1 MALKLGDMLVQAGL
15 ITKEQLEKALVEQKT
30 SGDKLG
36 ACLIKMKFI
45 TEEATTD
52 CLGKQYKVPT
62 VNLSN
67 TQIEPQVLKL
77 IPADFA
83 QKYQVIPVARQGRT
97 LQVAMSNPADP
108 FTIENIQFLTGME
121 VKPLVC
127 ADTAI
132 ARAMEKLYAGS
143 AGLTEAMKAVQEEE
157 GQVEFVDK
165 EQEDVVTQ
173 ADMEAAPVVKLVN
186 QLIFDAVKRGVSDIH
201 IEPYEKVLRV
211 RFRIDGVL
219 QEAMSP
225 PKRIAAAVASR
236 IKVLSR
242 LNLTERRLP
251 QDGRFSVKAGE
262 QNVDFRVSTMPIKHG
277 EKICIRILRQSG
289 LSSDLSK
296 LGLDGKP
303 LENFLAASLKPN
315 GMILITGPTGSG
327 KTMTLYSLINRL
339 NTPKVNISTAED
351 PVEFDMMGVNQVNI
365 HPEIGYTFAVAL
377 KAFLRQDPNIVLVG
391 ETRDRE
397 TGEIA
402 MTAAMTGHLV
412 LTTLHTNDAPSSLN
426 RLLDM
431 EIPPFLIAATV
442 NVIEAQRLVR
452 TICPNCKQPDP
463 SMTPEMISKLGAD
476 PAEFEGV
483 TFYKGAGCMECNRTG
498 MKGRTGL
505 YEILVVTP
513 AIRKLILSR
522 ASTDE
527 IRAMAVK
534 EGMILLRQDG
544 FNKVKKGIT
553 TLETVIAKTVAD

>member
-1 MALKLGDMLVQAGL
+1 MALKLGDMLLQAGL
-15 ITKEQLEKALVEQKT
+15 ITKEQLEKALVEQKS

-52 CLGKQYKVPT
+52 FLGKQFNVPT
-62 VNLSN
+62 INLSN
-67 TQIEPQVLKL
+67 KEIDPQVLKL
-77 IPADFA
+77 IPADVA
-83 QKYQVIPVARQGRT
+83 QKCQVIPVARQGRT
-97 LQVAMSNPADP
+97 LQVAMSNPADV
-108 FTIENIQFLTGME
+108 FTLENIQFLTGME

-132 ARAMEKLYAGS
+132 ARAMEKLYANS
-143 AGLTEAMKAVQEEE
+143 AGLNEAMKAVQAEE

-173 ADMEAAPVVKLVN
+173 ADIEAAPVVKLVN
-186 QLIFDAVKRGVSDIH
+186 GMIFDAVKRGVSDIH
-201 IEPYEKVLRV
+201 IEPYEKILRV
-211 RFRIDGVL
+211 RFRIDGVM

-225 PKRIAAAVASR
+225 PKRIAAAVVSR

-251 QDGRFSVKAGE
+251 QDGRFSVKTGE

-277 EKICIRILRQSG
+277 EKVCIRILRQSG
-289 LSSDLSK
+289 LTSDLSK
-296 LGLDGKP
+296 LGLEGKP
-303 LENFLAASLKPN
+303 LENFLAASTKPN

-327 KTMTLYSLINRL
+327 KTMTLYSLIHRL

-351 PVEFDMMGVNQVNI
+351 PVEFDIMGINQVNI
-365 HPEIGYTFAVAL
+365 FPEIGYTFAVAL
-377 KAFLRQDPNIVLVG
+377 KAFLRQDPDIILVG
-391 ETRDRE
+391 ETRDKE

-402 MTAAMTGHLV
+402 MTAAMVGRLV

-431 EIPPFLIAATV
+431 DIPPFLIAATV
-442 NVIEAQRLVR
+442 IVIEAQRLVR
-452 TICPNCKQPDP
+452 TICSNCKQPDP
-463 SMTPEMISKLGAD
+463 SMTPELITKLGAD

-498 MKGRTGL
+498 FKGRTGL

-513 AIRKLILSR
+513 AIRRLILNR

-527 IRAMAVK
+527 IRETAVK

-544 FNKVKKGIT
+544 YSKVKKGIT
-553 TLETVIAKTVAD
+553 TLETVIAKTVMD

>member
-1 MALKLGDMLVQAGL
+1 MALKLGDMLLQAGL
-15 ITKEQLEKALVEQKT
+15 ITKEQLEKALVEQKS

-52 CLGKQYKVPT
+52 FLGKQFKVPT
-62 VNLSN
+62 INLSN
-67 TQIEPQVLKL
+67 TEIDPQVLKL
-77 IPADFA
+77 IPADVA
-83 QKYQVIPVARQGRT
+83 QKCQVIPVARQGRM
-97 LQVAMSNPADP
+97 LQVAISNPADV
-108 FTIENIQFLTGME
+108 FTLENIQFLTGME
-121 VKPLVC
+121 VKPFVC

-132 ARAMEKLYAGS
+132 ARVMEKLYANS
-143 AGLTEAMKAVQEEE
+143 AGLNEAMKAVQEEE

-173 ADMEAAPVVKLVN
+173 ADIEAAPVVKLVN
-186 QLIFDAVKRGVSDIH
+186 GMIFDAVKRGVSDIH

-251 QDGRFSVKAGE
+251 QDGRFSVKSGD

-289 LSSDLSK
+289 LSSDLTK
-296 LGLDGKP
+296 LGLEGKP
-303 LENFLAASLKPN
+303 MENFLAAAAKPS

-327 KTMTLYSLINRL
+327 KTNTLYSLINRL

-351 PVEFDMMGVNQVNI
+351 PVEYDLMGINQVNI
-365 HPEIGYTFAVAL
+365 FPEIGYTFAVAL
-377 KAFLRQDPNIVLVG
+377 KAFLRQDPNIILVG

-412 LTTLHTNDAPSSLN
+412 LSTLHTNDAPSSLN

-442 NVIEAQRLVR
+442 NVIEAQRLIR
-452 TICPNCKQPDP
+452 TICPSCKQPDP
-463 SMTPEMISKLGAD
+463 SMTPEMIAKLGAD

-498 MKGRTGL
+498 MKGRIGL
-505 YEILVVTP
+505 FEILVVTP

-527 IRAMAVK
+527 IRAAAVS
-534 EGMILLRQDG
+534 EGMTLLRQDG
-544 FNKVKKGIT
+544 YNKVKKGIT
-553 TLETVIAKTVAD
+553 TLETVIAKTSSE

>member
-1 MALKLGDMLVQAGL
+1 MALKLGDMLLQAGL
-15 ITKEQLEKALVEQKT
+15 ITKEQLEKALVEQKS

-52 CLGKQYKVPT
+52 FLGKQFNVPT
-62 VNLSN
+62 INLSN
-67 TQIEPQVLKL
+67 KEIDPLVLKL
-77 IPADFA
+77 IPADVA
-83 QKYQVIPVARQGRT
+83 QKCQVIPVARQGRT
-97 LQVAMSNPADP
+97 LQVAMSNPADV
-108 FTIENIQFLTGME
+108 FTLENIQFLTGME

-132 ARAMEKLYAGS
+132 ARALEKLYAGS
-143 AGLTEAMKAVQEEE
+143 AGLNEAMKAVQEEE

-186 QLIFDAVKRGVSDIH
+186 QMVFDAVKRGVSDIH

-251 QDGRFSVKAGE
+251 QDGRFSVKAGD

-289 LSSDLSK
+289 LSSDLTK
-296 LGLDGKP
+296 LGLEGKP
-303 LENFLAASLKPN
+303 MENFLAASSKPN

-351 PVEFDMMGVNQVNI
+351 PVEFDIMGINQVNI

-377 KAFLRQDPNIVLVG
+377 KAFLRQDPNIILVG

-412 LTTLHTNDAPSSLN
+412 LSTLHTNDAPSSLN

-463 SMTPEMISKLGAD
+463 SITPELITKLGAD

-483 TFYKGAGCMECNRTG
+483 TFYKGAGCMDCNRTG
-498 MKGRTGL
+498 FKGRIGL
-505 YEILVVTP
+505 YEILVISP

-527 IRAMAVK
+527 IRDMAVK
-534 EGMILLRQDG
+534 EGMQLLRQDG
-544 FNKVKKGIT
+544 FNKVRKGIT

>member
-1 MALKLGDMLVQAGL
+1 MALKLGDMLLQSGL
-15 ITKEQLEKALVEQKT
+15 ITKDQLEKALHEQKN

-45 TEEATTD
+45 TEEATTEF
-52 CLGKQYKVPT
+52 LGKQFNVPT
-62 VNLSN
+62 INLSN
-67 TQIEPQVLKL
+67 KEIDPQVLKL
-77 IPADFA
+77 IPADVA
-83 QKYQVIPVARQGRT
+83 QKCQVIPVARSGRT
-97 LQVAMSNPADP
+97 LQVAMSNPADV
-108 FTIENIQFLTGME
+108 FTLENIQFLTGMD

-132 ARAMEKLYAGS
+132 ARAMEKLYATS
-143 AGLTEAMKAVQEEE
+143 AGLNEAIKAVQEEE

-165 EQEDVVTQ
+165 EEQQVVTQ
-173 ADMEAAPVVKLVN
+173 ADIDAAPVVKLVN
-186 QLIFDAVKRGVSDIH
+186 SLIFDAVKRGVSDIH

-211 RFRIDGVL
+211 RFRVDGVL

-236 IKVLSR
+236 IKVLSK

-303 LENFLAASLKPN
+303 AENFLAAAAKPN

-327 KTMTLYSLINRL
+327 KTNTLYSLINRL

-351 PVEFDMMGVNQVNI
+351 PVEYDLMGINQVNI
-365 HPEIGYTFAVAL
+365 QPEIGYTFAVAL
-377 KAFLRQDPNIVLVG
+377 KAFLRQDPNIILVG

-412 LTTLHTNDAPSSLN
+412 LSTLHTNDAPSSLN

-463 SMTPEMISKLGAD
+463 SVTPELIAKLGAD
-476 PAEFEGV
+476 PAEFDGV
-483 TFYKGAGCMECNRTG
+483 TFYKGAGCMDCNRTG
-498 MKGRTGL
+498 YKGRIGL
-505 YEILVVTP
+505 FEILVVTP

-544 FNKVKKGIT
+544 YNKVKKGIT
-553 TLETVIAKTVAD
+553 TLETVIAKTVSE

>member
-1 MALKLGDMLVQAGL
+1 MALKLGDMLLQAGL
-15 ITKEQLEKALVEQKT
+15 ITKDQLDKALAEQKT
-30 SGDKLG
+30 TGDKLG

-52 CLGKQYKVPT
+52 FLGKQFKVPT
-62 VNLSN
+62 INLSN
-67 TQIEPQVLKL
+67 TQIDPLVLKL
-77 IPADFA
+77 IPADVA
-83 QKYQVIPVARQGRT
+83 QKCQVIPVARVGRT
-97 LQVAMSNPADP
+97 LQVAMSNPADV
-108 FTIENIQFLTGME
+108 FTLENIQFLTGME

-132 ARAMEKLYAGS
+132 ARAMEKLYANS
-143 AGLTEAMKAVQEEE
+143 AGLNEAMKAVQEEE

-173 ADMEAAPVVKLVN
+173 ADIEAAPVVKLVN
-186 QLIFDAVKRGVSDIH
+186 GMIFDAVKRGVSDIH

-211 RFRIDGVL
+211 RFRVDGVL

-296 LGLDGKP
+296 LGLEGKAA
-303 LENFLAASLKPN
+303 ENFLAASTKPN

-327 KTMTLYSLINRL
+327 KTNTLYSLINRL

-351 PVEFDMMGVNQVNI
+351 PVEYDLMGINQVNI
-365 HPEIGYTFAVAL
+365 NPEIGYTFAVAL
-377 KAFLRQDPNIVLVG
+377 KAFLRQDPNIILVG

-412 LTTLHTNDAPSSLN
+412 LSTLHTNDAPSSLN

-431 EIPPFLIAATV
+431 EIAPFLIAATV

-463 SMTPEMISKLGAD
+463 SMTPEMITKLGAD

-483 TFYKGAGCMECNRTG
+483 TFYKGAGCMDCNRTG
-498 MKGRTGL
+498 MKGRIGL
-505 YEILVVTP
+505 FEILVVTP

-527 IRAMAVK
+527 IRAMAVS
-534 EGMILLRQDG
+534 EGMTLLRQDG

>member
-1 MALKLGDMLVQAGL
+1 MALKLGDMLLQAGL
-15 ITKEQLEKALVEQKT
+15 ITKEQLDKALAEQKN

-52 CLGKQYKVPT
+52 FLGKQFKVPT
-62 VNLSN
+62 INLSN
-67 TQIEPQVLKL
+67 TEIDPQVLKL
-77 IPADFA
+77 IPADMA
-83 QKYQVIPVARQGRT
+83 QKCQVIPVARQGRT
-97 LQVAMSNPADP
+97 LQVAMSNPADVL
-108 FTIENIQFLTGME
+108 TLENIQFFTGLE

-143 AGLTEAMKAVQEEE
+143 ASLNEAMKAVQEEE
-157 GQVEFVDK
+157 AQVEFVDK

-173 ADMEAAPVVKLVN
+173 ADMESAPVVKLVN
-186 QLIFDAVKRGVSDIH
+186 GMIFDAVKRGVSDIH

-211 RFRIDGVL
+211 RFRIDGVM

-225 PKRIAAAVASR
+225 PKRIAAAVVSR

-242 LNLTERRLP
+242 LNLTERRVP

-277 EKICIRILRQSG
+277 EKVCIRILRQSG
-289 LSSDLSK
+289 LSPDLTK
-296 LGLDGKP
+296 LGLEGKP
-303 LENFLAASLKPN
+303 LEHFLAASVKPN

-351 PVEFDMMGVNQVNI
+351 PVEFDVMGINQVNI
-365 HPEIGYTFAVAL
+365 QPEIGYTFAVAL
-377 KAFLRQDPNIVLVG
+377 KAFLRQDPDIILVG
-391 ETRDRE
+391 ETRDKE

-402 MTAAMTGHLV
+402 MTAAMVGRLV

-431 EIPPFLIAATV
+431 DIPPFLIAATV
-442 NVIEAQRLVR
+442 IVIEAQRLVR

-463 SMTPEMISKLGAD
+463 TMTPEMIAKLGAD

-498 MKGRTGL
+498 FKGRTGL
-505 YEILVVTP
+505 YEILVITP

-527 IRAMAVK
+527 IREMAVK

-544 FNKVKKGIT
+544 YNKVKKGIT
-553 TLETVIAKTVAD
+553 TLEAVIAKTVME

>member
-1 MALKLGDMLVQAGL
+1 MALKLGDMLLQAGL
-15 ITKEQLEKALVEQKT
+15 ITKEQLEKALVEQKS

-52 CLGKQYKVPT
+52 FLGKQFNVPT
-62 VNLSN
+62 INLSN
-67 TQIEPQVLKL
+67 KEIDPLVLKL
-77 IPADFA
+77 IPADVA
-83 QKYQVIPVARQGRT
+83 QKCQVIPVSRVGRT
-97 LQVAMSNPADP
+97 LHVAMSNPADV
-108 FTIENIQFLTGME
+108 FTLENIQFLTGME
-121 VKPLVC
+121 VKPMVC

-132 ARAMEKLYAGS
+132 ARAMEKLYANS
-143 AGLTEAMKAVQEEE
+143 SGLNEAMKAVQEED

-186 QLIFDAVKRGVSDIH
+186 GMIFDAVKRGVSDIH

-251 QDGRFSVKAGE
+251 QDGRFSVKVGE

-289 LSSDLSK
+289 LSSDLTK
-296 LGLDGKP
+296 LGLEGKP
-303 LENFLAASLKPN
+303 MENFLAAAAKPN

-351 PVEFDMMGVNQVNI
+351 PVEFDMMGINQVNI
-365 HPEIGYTFAVAL
+365 FPDIGYTFAVAL
-377 KAFLRQDPNIVLVG
+377 KAFLRQDPNIILVG

-431 EIPPFLIAATV
+431 EIPPFLIAATI
-442 NVIEAQRLVR
+442 NVIEAQRLIR

-463 SMTPEMISKLGAD
+463 NMTPELISKLGAD
-476 PAEFEGV
+476 PAEFQGV
-483 TFYKGAGCMECNRTG
+483 TFYKGAGCMDCNRTG
-498 MKGRTGL
+498 FKGRTGL

-527 IRAMAVK
+527 IRAMAVS
-534 EGMILLRQDG
+534 EGMQLLRQDG

-553 TLETVIAKTVAD
+553 TLETVIAKTSSE

>member
-1 MALKLGDMLVQAGL
+1 MALKLGDMLLQAGL
-15 ITKEQLEKALVEQKT
+15 ITKEQLEKALLEQKS

-36 ACLIKMKFI
+36 TCLIKMKFI

-52 CLGKQYKVPT
+52 FLGKQFNVPT
-62 VNLSN
+62 INLSN
-67 TQIEPQVLKL
+67 KEIDPLVLKL
-77 IPADFA
+77 IPADVA
-83 QKYQVIPVARQGRT
+83 QKCQVIPVARVGRT
-97 LQVAMSNPADP
+97 LQVAISNPADV
-108 FTIENIQFLTGME
+108 FTLENIQFLTGMD
-121 VKPLVC
+121 VKPMVC

-377 KAFLRQDPNIVLVG
+377 KAFLRQDPNIILVG

-463 SMTPEMISKLGAD
+463 SMTPELIAKLGAD

-527 IRAMAVK
+527 IRAMAVS
-534 EGMILLRQDG
+534 EGMTLLRQDG

>member
-1 MALKLGDMLVQAGL
+1 MALKLGDMLLQSGL
-15 ITKEQLEKALVEQKT
+15 ITKDQLEKALHEQKN

-45 TEEATTD
+45 TEEATTEF
-52 CLGKQYKVPT
+52 LGKQFNVPT
-62 VNLSN
+62 INLSN
-67 TQIEPQVLKL
+67 KEIDPQVLKL
-77 IPADFA
+77 IPSDVA
-83 QKYQVIPVARQGRT
+83 QKCQVIPVARVGRT
-97 LQVAMSNPADP
+97 LQVAMSNPADV
-108 FTIENIQFLTGME
+108 FTLENIQFLTGME

-132 ARAMEKLYAGS
+132 ARAMEKLYATS
-143 AGLTEAMKAVQEEE
+143 AGLNEAIKAVQEEE

-165 EQEDVVTQ
+165 EEQQVVTQ
-173 ADMEAAPVVKLVN
+173 ADIDAAPVVKLVN
-186 QLIFDAVKRGVSDIH
+186 SLIFDAVKRGVSDIH

-211 RFRIDGVL
+211 RFRVDGVL

-236 IKVLSR
+236 IKVLSK

-303 LENFLAASLKPN
+303 AENFLAAAAKPN

-327 KTMTLYSLINRL
+327 KTNTLYSLINRL

-351 PVEFDMMGVNQVNI
+351 PVEYDLMGINQVNI
-365 HPEIGYTFAVAL
+365 QPEIGYTFAVAL
-377 KAFLRQDPNIVLVG
+377 KAFLRQDPNIILVG

-412 LTTLHTNDAPSSLN
+412 LSTLHTNDAPSSLN

-463 SMTPEMISKLGAD
+463 SVTPELIAKLGAD
-476 PAEFEGV
+476 PAEFDGV
-483 TFYKGAGCMECNRTG
+483 TFYKGAGCMDCNRTG
-498 MKGRTGL
+498 YKGRIGL
-505 YEILVVTP
+505 FEILVVTP

-544 FNKVKKGIT
+544 YNKVKKGIT
-553 TLETVIAKTVAD
+553 TLETVIAKTVSE

>member
-1 MALKLGDMLVQAGL
+1 MALKLGDMLLQAGL
-15 ITKEQLEKALVEQKT
+15 ITKEQLEKALVEQKS

-52 CLGKQYKVPT
+52 FLGKQFNVPT
-62 VNLSN
+62 INLSN
-67 TQIEPQVLKL
+67 KEIDPLVLKL
-77 IPADFA
+77 IPADVA
-83 QKYQVIPVARQGRT
+83 QKCQVIPVSRAGRT
-97 LQVAMSNPADP
+97 LHVAMSNPADV
-108 FTIENIQFLTGME
+108 FTLENIQFLTGME
-121 VKPLVC
+121 VKPMVC

-132 ARAMEKLYAGS
+132 ARAMEKLYANS
-143 AGLTEAMKAVQEEE
+143 SGLNEAMKAVQEEE

-186 QLIFDAVKRGVSDIH
+186 GMIFDAVKRGVSDIH

-225 PKRIAAAVASR
+225 PKRIAAAVVSR

-251 QDGRFSVKAGE
+251 QDGRFSVKAGD

-277 EKICIRILRQSG
+277 EKVCIRILRQSG
-289 LSSDLSK
+289 LSSDLTK
-296 LGLDGKP
+296 LGLEGKP
-303 LENFLAASLKPN
+303 MENFLAAAAKPN

-351 PVEFDMMGVNQVNI
+351 PVEFDMMGINQVNI
-365 HPEIGYTFAVAL
+365 FPDIGYTFAVAL
-377 KAFLRQDPNIVLVG
+377 KAFLRQDPNIILVG

-431 EIPPFLIAATV
+431 EIPPFLIAATI
-442 NVIEAQRLVR
+442 NVIEAQRLIR

-463 SMTPEMISKLGAD
+463 NMTPEMITKLGAD
-476 PAEFEGV
+476 PAEFQGV
-483 TFYKGAGCMECNRTG
+483 TFYKGTGCMDCNRTG
-498 MKGRTGL
+498 FKGRTGL

-513 AIRKLILSR
+513 AIRKLILNR

-527 IRAMAVK
+527 IRAMAVS
-534 EGMILLRQDG
+534 EGMQLLRQDG
-544 FNKVKKGIT
+544 FNKVRKGIT
-553 TLETVIAKTVAD
+553 TLETVIAKTSSE

>member
-1 MALKLGDMLVQAGL
+1 MALKLGDMLLQAGL
-15 ITKEQLEKALVEQKT
+15 ITKEQLEKALAEQKT

-52 CLGKQYKVPT
+52 FLGKQFNVPT
-62 VNLSN
+62 INFSN
-67 TQIEPQVLKL
+67 KEIDPQVLKL
-77 IPADFA
+77 IPADVA
-83 QKYQVIPVARQGRT
+83 QKCQVIPVARVGRT
-97 LQVAMSNPADP
+97 LHVAMSNPADV
-108 FTIENIQFLTGME
+108 FTLENIQFLTGME
-121 VKPLVC
+121 VKAMVC

-143 AGLTEAMKAVQEEE
+143 AGLNEAMKAVQEEE

-186 QLIFDAVKRGVSDIH
+186 SLIFDAVKRGASDIH
-201 IEPYEKVLRV
+201 IEPYEKVLRI

-225 PKRIAAAVASR
+225 PKRIAAAVVSR

-242 LNLTERRLP
+242 LNITERRLP
-251 QDGRFSVKAGE
+251 QDGRFSVKAGQ

-289 LSSDLSK
+289 LSSDLSR
-296 LGLDGKP
+296 LGLEGKP
-303 LENFLAASLKPN
+303 LDDFLSASLKPN

-377 KAFLRQDPNIVLVG
+377 KAFLRQDPNIILVG

-452 TICPNCKQPDP
+452 TICSNCKQPDP
-463 SMTPEMISKLGAD
+463 SITPEMIAKLGAD

-498 MKGRTGL
+498 FKGRTGL
-505 YEILVVTP
+505 YEILMITP

-527 IRAMAVK
+527 IRACAVK
-534 EGMILLRQDG
+534 EGMQLLRQDG

>member
-1 MALKLGDMLVQAGL
+1 MALKLGDMLVQSKL
-15 ITKEQLEKALVEQKT
+15 ITKEQLDKALQEQKN

-52 CLGKQYKVPT
+52 FLGKQFNVPT
-62 VNLSN
+62 INLSN
-67 TQIEPQVLKL
+67 TQIDPQVLKL
-77 IPADFA
+77 IPADVA
-83 QKYQVIPVARQGRT
+83 QKCQVIPVARQGRT
-97 LQVAMSNPADP
+97 LQVAMSNPADV
-108 FTIENIQFLTGME
+108 FTLENIQFLTGME

-225 PKRIAAAVASR
+225 PKRIAAAVVSR

-277 EKICIRILRQSG
+277 EKVCIRILRQSG

-296 LGLDGKP
+296 LGLEGKP

-463 SMTPEMISKLGAD
+463 SMTPEMIAKLGAD

-527 IRAMAVK
+527 IRAMAVR

>member
-1 MALKLGDMLVQAGL
+1 MALKLGDMLLQAGL

-52 CLGKQYKVPT
+52 FLGQQFKVPT
-62 VNLSN
+62 INLSN
-67 TQIEPQVLKL
+67 TEIDPQVLKL
-77 IPADFA
+77 IPADVA
-83 QKYQVIPVARQGRT
+83 QKCQVIPVARQGRT
-97 LQVAMSNPADP
+97 LQVAMSNPADV
-108 FTIENIQFLTGME
+108 FTLENIQFLTGME

-132 ARAMEKLYAGS
+132 ARAMEKLYANS
-143 AGLTEAMKAVQEEE
+143 SGLNEAMKAVQAED

-173 ADMEAAPVVKLVN
+173 ADIEAAPVVKLVN
-186 QLIFDAVKRGVSDIH
+186 GMIFDAVKRGVSDIH

-251 QDGRFSVKAGE
+251 QDGRFSVKAGD

-289 LSSDLSK
+289 LSSDLTK
-296 LGLDGKP
+296 LGLEGKP
-303 LENFLAASLKPN
+303 MENFLAAAAKPN

-351 PVEFDMMGVNQVNI
+351 PVEFDMMGINQVNI
-365 HPEIGYTFAVAL
+365 FPEIGYTFAVAL
-377 KAFLRQDPNIVLVG
+377 KAFLRQDPNIILVG

-431 EIPPFLIAATV
+431 EIPPFLIAATI
-442 NVIEAQRLVR
+442 NVIEAQRLIR

-463 SMTPEMISKLGAD
+463 NMTPELITKLGAD

-483 TFYKGAGCMECNRTG
+483 TFYKGTGCMECNRTG
-498 MKGRTGL
+498 FKGRTGL
-505 YEILVVTP
+505 YEILVITP

-527 IRAMAVK
+527 IRAMAVS
-534 EGMILLRQDG
+534 EGMQLLRQDG

-553 TLETVIAKTVAD
+553 TLETVIAKTSSE

>member
-1 MALKLGDMLVQAGL
+1 MLLQSGL
-15 ITKEQLEKALVEQKT
+15 ITKEQLEKALVEQKS

-45 TEEATTD
+45 TEEAITD
-52 CLGKQYKVPT
+52 FLGKQFNVPT
-62 VNLSN
+62 INLSN
-67 TQIEPQVLKL
+67 KEIDPQVLKL
-77 IPADFA
+77 IPADVA
-83 QKYQVIPVARQGRT
+83 QKCQVIPVARQGRT
-97 LQVAMSNPADP
+97 LQVAMSNPADV
-108 FTIENIQFLTGME
+108 FTLENIQFLTGME

-132 ARAMEKLYAGS
+132 ARAMEKLYANS
-143 AGLTEAMKAVQEEE
+143 AGLNEAMKAVQAEE
-157 GQVEFVDK
+157 GLVEFVDK

-173 ADMEAAPVVKLVN
+173 ADIEAAPVVKLVN
-186 QLIFDAVKRGVSDIH
+186 GMIFDAVKRGVSDIH
-201 IEPYEKVLRV
+201 IEPYEKILRV
-211 RFRIDGVL
+211 RFRIDGVM

-225 PKRIAAAVASR
+225 PKRIAAAVVSR

-251 QDGRFSVKAGE
+251 QDGRFSVKTGE

-277 EKICIRILRQSG
+277 EKVCIRILRQSG
-289 LSSDLSK
+289 LTSDLSK
-296 LGLDGKP
+296 LGLEGKP
-303 LENFLAASLKPN
+303 LENFLAASTKPN

-327 KTMTLYSLINRL
+327 KTMTLYSLIHRL

-351 PVEFDMMGVNQVNI
+351 PVEFDIMGINQVNI
-365 HPEIGYTFAVAL
+365 FPEIGYTFAVAL
-377 KAFLRQDPNIVLVG
+377 KAFLRQDPDIILVG
-391 ETRDRE
+391 ETRDKE

-402 MTAAMTGHLV
+402 MTAAMVGRLV

-431 EIPPFLIAATV
+431 DIPPFLIAATV
-442 NVIEAQRLVR
+442 IVIEAQRLVR
-452 TICPNCKQPDP
+452 TICSNCKQPDP
-463 SMTPEMISKLGAD
+463 AMTPELITKLGAD

-498 MKGRTGL
+498 FKGRTGL

-513 AIRKLILSR
+513 AIRRLILNR

-527 IRAMAVK
+527 IRETAVK

-544 FNKVKKGIT
+544 YNKVKKGIT
-553 TLETVIAKTVAD
+553 TLETVIAKTVMD

>member
-1 MALKLGDMLVQAGL
+1 
-15 ITKEQLEKALVEQKT
+15 KEI
-30 SGDKLG
+30 D
-36 ACLIKMKFI
+36 
-45 TEEATTD
+45 
-52 CLGKQYKVPT
+52 
-62 VNLSN
+62 
-67 TQIEPQVLKL
+67 PQVLKL
-77 IPADFA
+77 IPADVA
-83 QKYQVIPVARQGRT
+83 QKCQVIPVARQGRT
-97 LQVAMSNPADP
+97 LQVAMSNPADV
-108 FTIENIQFLTGME
+108 FTLENIQFLTGMD

-289 LSSDLSK
+289 LSSDLTR
-296 LGLDGKP
+296 LGLDGKQM
-303 LENFLAASLKPN
+303 ENFLAAAAKPS

-327 KTMTLYSLINRL
+327 KTFTLYSLINRL

-351 PVEFDMMGVNQVNI
+351 PVEFDIMGINQVNI

-377 KAFLRQDPNIVLVG
+377 KAFLRQDPNIILVG

-412 LTTLHTNDAPSSLN
+412 LSTLHTNDAPSSLN

-452 TICPNCKQPDP
+452 TICPNCKQPDTA
-463 SMTPEMISKLGAD
+463 MTPELIAKLGAD

-483 TFYKGAGCMECNRTG
+483 TLYKGAGCMECNRTG
-498 MKGRTGL
+498 FKGRIGL
-505 YEILVVTP
+505 YEILVISP

-527 IRAMAVK
+527 IRAMAVS
-534 EGMILLRQDG
+534 EGMTLLRQDG
-544 FNKVKKGIT
+544 YNKVKKGIT

>member
-1 MALKLGDMLVQAGL
+1 MALKLGDMLLQAGL
-15 ITKEQLEKALVEQKT
+15 ITKEQLEKALVEQKS

-52 CLGKQYKVPT
+52 FLGKQFNVPT
-62 VNLSN
+62 INLSN
-67 TQIEPQVLKL
+67 KEIDPQVLKL
-77 IPADFA
+77 IPADVA
-83 QKYQVIPVARQGRT
+83 QKCQVIPVARQGRT
-97 LQVAMSNPADP
+97 LQVAMSNPADV
-108 FTIENIQFLTGME
+108 FTLENIQFLTGME

-132 ARAMEKLYAGS
+132 ARAMEKLYANS
-143 AGLTEAMKAVQEEE
+143 AGLNEAMKAVQAEE

-173 ADMEAAPVVKLVN
+173 ADIEAAPVVKLVN
-186 QLIFDAVKRGVSDIH
+186 GMIFDAVKRGVSDIH
-201 IEPYEKVLRV
+201 IEPYEKILRV
-211 RFRIDGVL
+211 RFRIDGVM

-225 PKRIAAAVASR
+225 PKRIAAAVVSR

-277 EKICIRILRQSG
+277 EKVCIRILRQSG
-289 LSSDLSK
+289 LTSDLSK
-296 LGLDGKP
+296 LGLEGKP
-303 LENFLAASLKPN
+303 LENFLAASTKPN

-327 KTMTLYSLINRL
+327 KTMTLYSLIHRL

-351 PVEFDMMGVNQVNI
+351 PVEFDIMGINQVNI
-365 HPEIGYTFAVAL
+365 FPEIGYTFAVAL
-377 KAFLRQDPNIVLVG
+377 KAFLRQDPDIILVG
-391 ETRDRE
+391 ETRDKE

-402 MTAAMTGHLV
+402 MTAAMVGRLV

-431 EIPPFLIAATV
+431 DIPPFLIAATV
-442 NVIEAQRLVR
+442 IVIEAQRLVR
-452 TICPNCKQPDP
+452 TICSNCKQPDP
-463 SMTPEMISKLGAD
+463 SMTPELITKLGAD

-498 MKGRTGL
+498 FKGRTGL

-513 AIRKLILSR
+513 AIRRLILNR

-527 IRAMAVK
+527 IRETAVK

-544 FNKVKKGIT
+544 YSKVKKGIT
-553 TLETVIAKTVAD
+553 TLETVIAKTVMD